1 MLRLISHTAA
11 VERGAATLFSIRS
24 EQSFDEVS
32 IELPGG
38 KIRIS
43 QNPAVQ
49 RDGRLDAFDDE
60 HLKRAFHAAD
70 SLRAVASLD
79 NQLCNHRIVIWRYDG
94 VRISGGI
101 HAHTRASWCLER
113 GNPSRGRYKRHRV
126 LGVNPALDSVT
137 RGDNRPRGIFHFLAR
152 GNPDLGLD
160 HAHP

>member
-11 VERGAATLFSIRS
+11 VEQGASMLLSMRD
-24 EQSFDEVS
+24 EQSFDEVG

-113 GNPSRGRYKRHRV
+113 GNPSRGRYKRHPA
-126 LGVNPALDSVT
+126 LSANPALT
-137 RGDNRPRGIFHFLAR
+137 ILTP
-152 GNPDLGLD
+152 
-160 HAHP
+160 AHN